1 MKINH
6 LGIIPDGNRRWAKA
20 NGVSLE
26 SVYQIFANKIVNI
39 VKLLKK
45 LDLNELSI
53 YIASRE
59 NLTRKPEEIEPV
71 VNAFV
76 SVLPQIKQFAEENN
90 VKVKFIGL
98 YNVTQEKLLAIAMDI
113 QNATQNNTDK
123 VINMLVGYNP
133 YDEIE
138 KSIRPGDTQITV
150 EDLEVNTYVDLVI
163 RTGGKPVRLSNFL
176 PLQCGYANVEVFDK
190 YFIDLSEENIIETIK
205 SYESISPRYGK

>member
-113 QNATQNNTDK
+113 QNATQNNTGK

>member
-113 QNATQNNTDK
+113 QNTTQNNTGK